1 MKLFTYIKSEYKSWL
16 IGILRLP
23 FIIGFEKLFSE
34 LELMSE
40 LKNWFI
46 FLRILCLTF
55 VASFFVFL
63 TSSFEFGFDK
73 NLIQGEYES
82 EDLNRFK
89 RILKKSLITYS
100 IALSIWVIG
109 FLTIIF
115 VLGHTISIWKM
126 IYLMVFPMIFI
137 GLMIDDFNDIKA
149 VYNWV

>member
-1 MKLFTYIKSEYKSWL
+1 
-16 IGILRLP
+16 
-23 FIIGFEKLFSE
+23 
-34 LELMSE
+34 MSE
-40 LKNWFI
+40 LNNWII

-55 VASFFVFL
+55 VTSFFVFL
-63 TSSFEFGFDK
+63 TSSFEFGFNE

-115 VLGHTISIWKM
+115 VLGHTTSIWKM
-126 IYLMVFPMIFI
+126 VYLMVFPMIFI
-137 GLMIDDFNDIKA
+137 GLIIDNFNKIKA
-149 VYNWV
+149 VYNCV

>member
-1 MKLFTYIKSEYKSWL
+1 MVINN
-16 IGILRLP
+16 
-23 FIIGFEKLFSE
+23 
-34 LELMSE
+34 LMSE
-40 LKNWFI
+40 MNNWII

-63 TSSFEFGFDK
+63 TSSFEFGFNE
-73 NLIQGEYES
+73 NLMQGQYEY

-89 RILKKSLITYS
+89 RILKKSLVTYS

-126 IYLMVFPMIFI
+126 VYLMVFPMIFI
-137 GLMIDDFNDIKA
+137 GLIIDDFNKIKA
-149 VYNWV
+149 VYNCV